1 MVVPPEIEPTDSG
14 TNDVMTSEGS
24 SIKLGCKAKGE
35 IYRTC
40 LCLKNSNI
48 IILQFIHGPLDPGDP
63 TPVVRWHREDGED
76 ITMRTVNGER
86 LRCNYNSSSKLHF
99 LKSALDFSLN
109 N

>member
-35 IYRTC
+35 IYLFICSTT
-40 LCLKNSNI
+40 K
-48 IILQFIHGPLDPGDP
+48 QFKRHHLNVIFIRRPLDPGDP

-86 LRCNYNSSSKLHF
+86 LRCNSNSSFLHF
-99 LKSALDFSLN
+99 
-109 N
+109 